1 MAYIKYSKKKEL
13 VYEEFNDRG
22 TWWNELVPKDVEHW
36 NCSECGTEVG
46 KDFKFCSECGEKFN
60 KRNSGRKI

>member
-46 KDFKFCSECGEKFN
+46 
-60 KRNSGRKI
+60 